1 MSHIYNQADYGN
13 GAIVDIKAFSY
24 NLYQQH
30 TITLPGGFK
39 RRFQDSFLDQEFRE
53 EYLNTIPVGV

>member
-1 MSHIYNQADYGN
+1 VDYGN